1 LLILFQVKEKKN
13 HIFRMAAVIKLLN
26 QLLFNKNLLIIQFKL
41 RKRILV
47 KKMFQKSFT
56 NSLNLLLMLFQI
68 KERNNHIFQM
78 DQVIKHLNLSILPLI
93 KYHNI
98 NGSKLI
104 ILRQQLNK

>member
-1 LLILFQVKEKKN
+1 
-13 HIFRMAAVIKLLN
+13 MAVVIKLLS
-26 QLLFNKNLLIIQFKL
+26 QPLFNKNLLIPQFKQ

-47 KKMFQKSFT
+47 RKEFPKNFT
-56 NSLNLLLMLFQI
+56 NSLNLLLMLFPI

-78 DQVIKHLNLSILPLI
+78 DQVKKHLNLSILPLI

-98 NGSKLI
+98 NGLKLI